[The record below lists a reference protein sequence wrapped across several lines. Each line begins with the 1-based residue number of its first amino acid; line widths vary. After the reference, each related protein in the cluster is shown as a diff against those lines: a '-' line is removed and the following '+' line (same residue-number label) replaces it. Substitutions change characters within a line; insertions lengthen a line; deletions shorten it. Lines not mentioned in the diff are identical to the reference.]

1 MKNFFIINL
10 SLIFSV
16 FIIADEVDSSDSS
29 AVGYKLIFP
38 RFTISY
44 PGDTL
49 YSEALL
55 ERLSGSDIL
64 ILPLAKLER
73 EEGEKVLDVFSVQE
87 LVQKL
92 SPKLAI
98 LTGFG
103 TDVIR
108 EGPIDIVRE
117 IQRATGV
124 QCIAAKEGLVLTP
137 EGLTK
142 RSPVS
147 GYQ

>member
-1 MKNFFIINL
+1 M
-10 SLIFSV
+10 
-16 FIIADEVDSSDSS
+16 
-29 AVGYKLIFP
+29 
-38 RFTISY
+38 
-44 PGDTL
+44 
-49 YSEALL
+49 
-55 ERLSGSDIL
+55 
-64 ILPLAKLER
+64 
-73 EEGEKVLDVFSVQE
+73 
-87 LVQKL
+87 